1 MKKLF
6 ALFTSAALLF
16 VVSTASAVPIDGTIN
31 FTGGSSSTSN
41 ALVTEV
47 TSVTF
52 NTQKVNVATGDFS
65 AAGILHDDAVM
76 FTNLNPI
83 AAQTSL
89 WSVGGF
95 TFDLVNVLSNNIY
108 AGSAIVISG
117 TGIVKAIGFDDTFFT
132 WLYTS
137 QTGKNQ
143 SFSASSIPA
152 PAGTALL
159 GLTLLAFGLSRRN
172 KKS

>member
-16 VVSTASAVPIDGTIN
+16 VSSVASAVPIDGTIN
-31 FTGGSSSTSN
+31 FTGISN
-41 ALVTEV
+41 TTVAAGVAT
-47 TSVTF
+47 
-52 NTQKVNVATGDFS
+52 KVVFQNQNVGVPTGDF
-65 AAGILHDDAVM
+65 ALAGIVYGDAVT
-76 FTNLNPI
+76 FANLNPV
-83 AAQTSL
+83 APTTSL

-95 TFDLVNVLSNNIY
+95 TFDLMNVITNT
-108 AGSAIVISG
+108 VSG
-117 TGIVKAIGFDDTFFT
+117 TGAVEISGSGLVKAAGFDDTIFS
-132 WLYTS
+132 WLYTAQAGNN
-137 QTGKNQ
+137 QT
-143 SFSASSIPA
+143 FSASSIPA